1 MSGLD
6 ILGRGHLD
14 LMLHLHHGGRRVMV
28 RHGEE
33 SRLGFEL
40 ELSQAALK

>member
-1 MSGLD
+1 MAGLD

-14 LMLHLHHGGRRVMV
+14 LMLHLHHGWRRVVV

-33 SRLGFEL
+33 LSLGVEL
-40 ELSQAALK
+40 ELSQAAIK